1 MNLLSDLLGKEP
13 GFAHVVNTGKPFRKL
28 DFSASNTSLLKTDLS
43 ETDSFS
49 KYVFDEMLS
58 LGSYTGIGGYSEN
71 RVIYRQRPHF
81 MQEEQNPRSI
91 HLGVD
96 IWESAGEPVYTPL
109 NATVHSFAF
118 NNHFG
123 DYGPTI
129 ILRHAIYKTEF
140 FTLYGHLSE
149 SSLSGLYTGK
159 EFEAGEKIG
168 EIGNYPQNGDW
179 PPHLHFQIIADMGNR
194 KGDFPG
200 VCSIGDRLHF
210 LTTCPDPNLI
220 LRIDELK

>member
-1 MNLLSDLLGKEP
+1 MNILPDLLRQQP
-13 GFAHVVNTGKPFRKL
+13 GFANVINTGKPFRKL
-28 DFSASNTSLLKTDLS
+28 DFSAANTPLLKQDLTD
-43 ETDSFS
+43 TDSFS
-49 KYVFDEMLS
+49 KYIFDEMLS
-58 LGSYTGIGGYSEN
+58 QGTYTGVGGYNEN
-71 RVIYRQRPHF
+71 RVIYLQRAHF
-81 MQEEQNPRSI
+81 MKEEQNPRNI

-96 IWESAGEPVYTPL
+96 IWERAGEPVYTPL
-109 NATVHSFAF
+109 DAALHSFAF
-118 NNHFG
+118 NNHLG

-129 ILRHAIYKTEF
+129 ILTHQLNGIEF

-149 SSLSGLYTGK
+149 SSLLGLYVGK
-159 EFEAGEKIG
+159 EFRKGEKIG
-168 EIGNYPQNGDW
+168 EIGNYPHNGDW

-194 KGDFPG
+194 EGDFPG